1 MTDKDRIARIR
12 KALADAKLDAL
23 VCSLPKNVLLL
34 SGYWPV
40 VGTSVAIA
48 FDDGSI
54 QLIVPADEQEL
65 AEQGWADHVRT
76 FKPAPLDQ
84 LTSASEQLLE
94 PLRSMGKK
102 LDDNEIGIEH
112 GEDTEPSTYA
122 AMHLYQDSLR
132 DALAK
137 AFPKAKLKS
146 ADGTLR
152 RLRSVKTEGEIE
164 RIRNACALT
173 REAFEQGTKNL
184 RPGTTELEAAEAFR
198 STFKTAQ
205 AGASDVHRTEAFF
218 WAMSGKNSALAHGAY
233 ARSRPK
239 KMEPGDLVLVHCN
252 TCADGYWT
260 DITRTFSLG
269 HPDDKRN
276 KMYAAVFAAR
286 EAALQ
291 AIAPGR
297 RGSEI
302 DGAARRVLQDLG
314 FGKEFKHSTGH
325 GIGFGAISPDALPRL
340 HPKSE
345 DVVESGSV
353 FNVEPAIYVEGYGG
367 IRHCDMVCVTEN
379 RYELLSDFLTNP
391 KELFLPAGAKAAT

>member
-1 MTDKDRIARIR
+1 MADKERIARIR
-12 KALADAKLDAL
+12 KALADAKLDAV

-40 VGTSVAIA
+40 IGTSVAVA
-48 FDDGSI
+48 FAGGNI

-65 AEQGWADHVRT
+65 AEQGWADHIQT

-84 LTSASEQLLE
+84 LTSASEQLLD
-94 PLRSMGKK
+94 PLRSIGKK
-102 LDDNEIGIEH
+102 LDGNEIGIER

-122 AMHLYQDSLR
+122 AMHLYEDSLR

-137 AFPKAKLKS
+137 AFPKSKLKP
-146 ADGTLR
+146 ADEVLR
-152 RLRSVKTEGEIE
+152 SLRSVKTEGEIE
-164 RIRNACALT
+164 RIRKACALT
-173 REAFEQGTKNL
+173 REAFEQGLTIL
-184 RPGTTELEAAEAFR
+184 QPGIPELEAVEAFR
-198 STFKTAQ
+198 SAFTAAQ
-205 AGASDVHRTEAFF
+205 ARASGIQRAEAFF

-239 KMEPGDLVLVHCN
+239 KIEAGDLVLVHCN

-260 DITRTFSLG
+260 DITRTFSMG
-269 HPDDKRN
+269 HPDDQRN

-297 RGSEI
+297 RGLEI
-302 DGAARRVLQDLG
+302 DGAARRVLEDLG

-325 GIGFGAISPDALPRL
+325 GIGFGAISPDGLPRL

-345 DVVESGSV
+345 DIVEPGSV
-353 FNVEPAIYVEGYGG
+353 FNVEPAIYIEGYGG
-367 IRHCDMVCVTEN
+367 IRHCDMACVTEKG
-379 RYELLSDFLTNP
+379 YELLSDFLTNP
-391 KELFLPAGAKAAT
+391 KDLFLV

>member
-1 MTDKDRIARIR
+1 VTDRNRIARIR
-12 KALADAKLDAL
+12 KALTDAKLDAL
-23 VCSLPKNVLLL
+23 VGSLPKNVLLL

-40 VGTSVAIA
+40 VGTSLAIA
-48 FDDGSI
+48 LADGSI
-54 QLIVPADEQEL
+54 ELIVPEDEQEL
-65 AEQGWADHVRT
+65 AKQGWADHVHM

-84 LTSASEQLLE
+84 ITSASEQLLE

-102 LDDNEIGIEH
+102 LEGNEIGIEY

-137 AFPKAKLKS
+137 AFPKAKLKP
-146 ADGTLR
+146 ADEVLR
-152 RLRSVKTEGEIE
+152 SLRSVKTEGEIE

-173 REAFEQGTKNL
+173 REAFEQGIKTL
-184 RPGTTELEAAEAFR
+184 RPGITELEAAEAFR
-198 STFKTAQ
+198 SAFTAAQ
-205 AGASDVHRTEAFF
+205 ARASLINRAEAFF

-239 KMEPGDLVLVHCN
+239 KIEAGDLVLVHCN

-291 AIAPGR
+291 AISPGR

-302 DGAARRVLQDLG
+302 DRAARRVVEDLG

-340 HPKSE
+340 HPKS
-345 DVVESGSV
+345 DDIVEPGSV
-353 FNVEPAIYVEGYGG
+353 FNVEPAIYIEGYGG
-367 IRHCDMVCVTEN
+367 IRQCDMAYVTEKG
-379 RYELLSDFLTNP
+379 YERLSDFLTNP
-391 KELFLPAGAKAAT
+391 KDLFL